1 MPPVRAARLWSS
13 SPVPGDARRERAS
26 LGERNVNRRLRLRRV
41 APVALLGLA
50 ALAPLG
56 FSASADLLNDMV
68 VAAVYVVMALGL
80 NIVVGFAGLLDLGY
94 VAFFA
99 IGAYTAAY
107 FASDFWYSA
116 GHDGQGVAILVG
128 EPASQLPGIHVNFLL
143 VFVLAVAATSV
154 AGALIGVPTLRLR
167 GDYIAIVTLAFGEI
181 IGQVVAKGSDIPVF
195 GGTLTAGKLSIGPI
209 DKIDLPLL
217 EPFEALDLR
226 PWYWFALALVALVLV
241 VNVRLRDSRVGRAW
255 IALRDDEGAA
265 AGAGIPIAR
274 TKLLAY
280 ATGAGIGGVAG
291 AFFASYLSV
300 VNADQFQ
307 FSFSI
312 FVLSMI
318 VVGGLGSL
326 RGVVVGAIVLS
337 AINTYL
343 LPDVLHSLPS
353 RIGLDFDFA
362 EITSGVFGAIIVLVM
377 LLRPEGLVPAGRPD
391 AGRSVR
397 RHPHGGTLRA

>member
-1 MPPVRAARLWSS
+1 MYSGRSVVRR
-13 SPVPGDARRERAS
+13 G
-26 LGERNVNRRLRLRRV
+26 G
-41 APVALLGLA
+41 PVALIGLA
-50 ALAPLG
+50 ALVPFA
-56 FSASADLLNDMV
+56 FSAGADVLNDMI

-107 FASDFWYSA
+107 FASGFWNNA
-116 GHDGQGVAILVG
+116 GQDGQGVAILVSG
-128 EPASQLPGIHVNFLL
+128 PAAELPGIHVNFLL
-143 VFVLAVAATSV
+143 VFALAIAATAL
-154 AGALIGVPTLRLR
+154 AGVLIGVPTLRLR
-167 GDYIAIVTLAFGEI
+167 SDYIAIVTLAFGEI
-181 IGQVVAKGSDIPVF
+181 IGQLVAKGQDIPLF
-195 GGTLTAGKLSIGPI
+195 GGTLTAGRLSIGPI
-209 DKIDLPLL
+209 DKIDLPFLA
-217 EPFEALDLR
+217 PFAVLDLR
-226 PWYWFALALVALVLV
+226 PWYWFALALVVVVLV
-241 VNVRLRDSRVGRAW
+241 VNVRLRDSRLGRAW
-255 IALRDDEGAA
+255 IALREDEDAA
-265 AGAGIPIAR
+265 AVAGIPIAR

-280 ATGAGIGGVAG
+280 ATGAGIAGVCG

-343 LPDVLHSLPS
+343 LPDVLYSLPN
-353 RIGLDFDFA
+353 RVGLDFDFA
-362 EITSGVFGAIIVLVM
+362 EITSGVFGAVIVLVM
-377 LLRPEGLVPAGRPD
+377 LLRPQGLIPAR
-391 AGRSVR
+391 
-397 RHPHGGTLRA
+397 